1 VRNDGSRGAREWLM
15 LFVHS
20 RYMQFMAKPAVAG
33 VVFAGSLVVF
43 YFTPAF
49 QFAMQSHEWHV
60 AMVIHFVLSGYLF
73 FWVFVGIDPGPQRPQ
88 YPILIIALLAT
99 LAFHAFFGVAVMTS
113 QAVYAADWFHALG
126 QTNDVGLLADQHT
139 GGGIAWGA
147 SELPMVFV
155 ALLVVRN
162 WVKSD
167 KRDAKRL
174 DRQAE
179 RDGDAE
185 LKAYNERLSAMRQRD

>member
-1 VRNDGSRGAREWLM
+1 M

-20 RYMQFMAKPAVAG
+20 RWMQFLGKPAVAG
-33 VVFAGSLVVF
+33 VIFAGSLVVF

-49 QFAMQSHEWHV
+49 EYSMQSHEWHIV
-60 AMVIHFVLSGYLF
+60 MIVHFVFSGYLF

-113 QAVYAADWFHALG
+113 QSVYAIDWFHALG
-126 QTNDVGLLADQHT
+126 QTNDRALLDDQHV

-162 WVKSD
+162 WVRSD
-167 KRDAKRL
+167 ERIAKRK

-185 LKAYNERLSAMRQRD
+185 LKAYNERLSAMQRRD